1 MQLNSKRSGD
11 IRGALAL
18 ATCTLLQG
26 TAQAATDFGHWQVDS
41 ALLFYSE
48 KDRIDVIEPAIF
60 ASRQLDENE
69 SLTMRGVFDT
79 MSGATPNGAVPS
91 AAPQTFSSP
100 SGNPYT
106 VPANQTPMMDFND
119 QRGSIGFDWDKNTSR
134 LGKRTFSGDLSAE
147 GDYSSLSGS
156 LTYAFDTENRMTTL
170 AIGGGLSYD
179 KVNPDG
185 GKPDEFSLTSGN
197 TSSGAGR
204 SYIPYTHGG
213 SSFVRLDDD
222 DDDEH
227 GDGDEDGEGGEFS
240 LFEGEQKVTANLLLG
255 VTRVLSRRALVQFN
269 YTRSQSSGY
278 LNDPYKVVSLVDS
291 GGLPVDAVY
300 EKRPDSRS
308 GNALFAKLVYHLPE
322 DVLHLSYRYYWDD
335 WGIDSQTADL
345 SYRMELWSGSYLQ
358 PHLRYYR
365 QTKADFYRSALLNTS
380 PLPDYASADYRLAEM
395 TSTTAGLKL
404 GFPMEDRAELSL
416 RLEIMKQ
423 RGDNHPSD
431 AIGAL
436 QQVDLYPGL
445 DATIFQISYTT
456 RF

>member
-1 MQLNSKRSGD
+1 MQLKKRRYND
-11 IRGALAL
+11 IRGTLAL

-26 TAQAATDFGHWQVDS
+26 TAHAAADIDHWQVDS

-48 KDRIDVIEPAIF
+48 KDRIDVIEPAVF

-69 SLTMRGVFDT
+69 SLTLRGVFDT

-91 AAPQTFSSP
+91 ATPQTFSSP

-119 QRGSIGFDWDKNTSR
+119 QRGSIGFDWDKETSR

-156 LTYAFDTENRMTTL
+156 LTYAFDSENRMTTL

-185 GKPDEFSLTSGN
+185 GKPDELSLTSSN
-197 TSSGAGR
+197 TVTDVNRSVVTMARSSG
-204 SYIPYTHGG
+204 SF
-213 SSFVRLDDD
+213 SSFDDD
-222 DDDEH
+222 
-227 GDGDEDGEGGEFS
+227 DEDGEGGEGGEGGDFS
-240 LFEGEQKVTANLLLG
+240 LFQGEQKVTANLLFG
-255 VTRVLSRRALVQFN
+255 VTQVLSRRALVQLN
-269 YTRSQSSGY
+269 YTHSQSSGY

-291 GGLPVDAVY
+291 AGLPVDAVF

-308 GNALFAKLVYHLPE
+308 GNALFAKLVFHLPE
-322 DVLHLSYRYYWDD
+322 DVVHLSYRYYWDD
-335 WGIDSQTADL
+335 WGIKSQTADL

-358 PHLRYYR
+358 PHLRYYT

-395 TSTTAGLKL
+395 KSTTAGLKL
-404 GFPMEDRAELSL
+404 GFPVDDQAELSL

-456 RF
+456 KF